1 MPRNGCQGAEARQA
15 GGFARAEPQRKSAIG
30 DRHVRAPAGRL
41 GAVSIPLIVL
51 ALLSGLLG
59 CSSPEVP
66 QHDPP
71 QTSVRV
77 FEAETGGYAHYR
89 VPAIAV
95 APSGTVIVVTEARR
109 SSSGDWGHQDILMV
123 RSRDGGKTWDEPRK
137 IVALDGEP
145 AQNEAALAQGLAEP
159 GVTTYNN
166 IVPIVDAERGVVHF
180 LFCSA
185 YKRAYYMRT
194 DDDGDTFTEPVE
206 ITATFERFR
215 DEYDWKVIA
224 TGPGHGIRH
233 SGGRLIVPVWL
244 SDGTAGH
251 AHRPSIVSTIY
262 SDDGGVTW
270 ERGEVVVRHP
280 ELKNP
285 SETLPVELS
294 DGRVML
300 NIRNESP
307 EHRRAVTVGAD
318 GATGWGPVEF
328 DEELFEPICM
338 ASLLRVG
345 RALVFANPHSLEPRD
360 PSNPDG
366 SWKRQNLTVRLSEDD
381 GQTWPF
387 SRVIEPGVSGY
398 SDLAA
403 SQEGTVFIVYED
415 DTPTDRGTHVKY
427 LTVASFDLDWI
438 RGGQGP

>member
-1 MPRNGCQGAEARQA
+1 M
-15 GGFARAEPQRKSAIG
+15 
-30 DRHVRAPAGRL
+30 
-41 GAVSIPLIVL
+41 
-51 ALLSGLLG
+51 
-59 CSSPEVP
+59 
-66 QHDPP
+66 
-71 QTSVRV
+71 TSVRV

-137 IVALDGEP
+137 IVALDGDP
-145 AQNEAALAQGLAEP
+145 AENEAALAQGLAEK

-166 IVPIVDAERGVVHF
+166 IVPIVDAEGGAVHF

-194 DDDGDTFTEPVE
+194 HDDGETFTEPVE
-206 ITATFERFR
+206 ITATFQQFR
-215 DEYDWKVIA
+215 EDYDWKVIA

-262 SDDGGVTW
+262 SDDGGATW

-285 SETLPVELS
+285 SETLAVELS

-307 EHRRAVTVGAD
+307 EHRRAVTVGVD

-328 DEELFEPICM
+328 DEELIEPICM

-345 RALVFANPHSLEPRD
+345 DSLVFANPHSLEPRD

-381 GQTWPF
+381 GQTWPY

-403 SQEGTVFIVYED
+403 SQDGTVFVVYED

-427 LTVASFDLDWI
+427 LTVASLDLDWI
-438 RGGQGP
+438 RRGQGL